1 MKKILV
7 LGIVLLGIFL
17 IYLSTLDKK
26 VYFLSLGDEISQG
39 INLYNK
45 KDYNYN
51 DYVKEY
57 LENKKV
63 LETY

>member
-39 INLYNK
+39 INLYK
-45 KDYNYN
+45 R
-51 DYVKEY
+51 
-57 LENKKV
+57 L
-63 LETY
+63 